1 MVHGGTRWY
10 TVVHAGTRGN
20 TRLVGR
26 TSAASLTALCT
37 PRVPA
42 CTRVY
47 PRVPACTTVFPRG
60 PASGP
65 PPSSRGRPP
74 THMFIAVCVSALLPP
89 RVRSAPSRIVACASD
104 SRPDSPRRAV
114 VLVADAAAPE
124 RTATDMVATLRA
136 QGWAVRLGSSG
147 AGADAALAEDPQAV
161 FELQRSASSFA
172 LQEACEARQATH
184 PHTLPTHMTAA
195 DAI

>member
-1 MVHGGTRWY
+1 
-10 TVVHAGTRGN
+10 
-20 TRLVGR
+20 
-26 TSAASLTALCT
+26 
-37 PRVPA
+37 
-42 CTRVY
+42 
-47 PRVPACTTVFPRG
+47 
-60 PASGP
+60 
-65 PPSSRGRPP
+65 
-74 THMFIAVCVSALLPP
+74 MFIAVCVSALHPP

-104 SRPDSPRRAV
+104 SRPDSPPRAV

-172 LQEACEARQATH
+172 LQEECEARQACLYAWQAASATFKRQGGSRHGMPSHISPAPSFEAEAERRGWGFLDLSGLHEDVCHTH
-184 PHTLPTHMTAA
+184 RPRTPDQQTGSQAGLATHACEPGPGQEIDEIHT
-195 DAI
+195 